1 MSELAAPT
9 MNLEIAFVLLVVVAA
24 LVLFAVERYR
34 VDQVA
39 LTIPVVLLVAGV
51 IGPSEA
57 IHGFAHTAT
66 VTVAAMIGLSVGLVK
81 TGAVGAIG
89 RWAKNA
95 PLGGPKR
102 RLVIL
107 CLIVAGLSPFLNNT
121 PVVVIFIPV
130 FLAVAQK
137 VDEPP
142 SKYMI
147 PLSYA
152 AILGGTVTLI
162 GTSTNLIVYGIAEER
177 GLEGLSMFSI
187 APLGLISL
195 AVGLVYLF
203 TIGRMLLPAR
213 PGQTDLSRKYDVR
226 RFVTELT
233 VTDDSSAAG
242 QSLADLRWGETY
254 GVAVLGIH
262 REGRTIW
269 GPGTRRRI
277 RVGDVLYAQG
287 HHDDLFRLARQE
299 RLHTRVQNV
308 GVDLAVEDAHLAE
321 VLVGPSSPIVGQT
334 LKDVRFQQ
342 RYDVTVLAIQHFART
357 VRVRLADI
365 RLMSGDLLL
374 VHGTHTALQSLIE
387 DQAFVPISAVDAPR
401 EGRQRAPVA
410 LAILAGVVIVAGLGI
425 LPIMAAAI
433 TGLVLMLFT
442 RCMRI
447 DELYQDMD
455 WMVVFLLA
463 GVIPLGIAMDQSGA
477 AMWLG
482 HHLSTLV
489 GPYGP
494 TAVIAAFYLFT
505 AILTSVM
512 SNNATAVV
520 LTPIALLTADQL
532 GINPMALV
540 VSVMFGASAGF
551 MTPISYQ
558 TNTLVYG
565 PGGYRFVDFLKV
577 GAPLNLLLAV
587 TAAIFIPMFWPS

>member
-1 MSELAAPT
+1 MTDVAAPAMT
-9 MNLEIAFVLLVVVAA
+9 WQIAFVFAIVVVA

-39 LTIPVVLLVAGV
+39 LAIPVVLLLGGV
-51 IGPSEA
+51 IEPPQA
-57 IHGFAHTAT
+57 IRGFAHTAT
-66 VTVAAMIGLSVGLVK
+66 ITVAAMLALSVGLVK
-81 TGAVGAIG
+81 TGAVSAIG

-95 PLGGPKR
+95 PLGGPRR
-102 RLVIL
+102 RLATL
-107 CLIVAGLSPFLNNT
+107 CLLVAALSPFLNNT
-121 PVVVIFIPV
+121 PVVVVFIPV

-137 VDEPP
+137 VGQPP
-142 SKYMI
+142 SMFLI

-162 GTSTNLIVYGIAEER
+162 GTSTNLIVYGIAVER
-177 GLEGLSMFSI
+177 GVEGLSMFSI
-187 APLGLISL
+187 APLGLAYM
-195 AVGLVYLF
+195 AVGLAYLL
-203 TIGRMLLPAR
+203 TVGRALLPRR
-213 PGQTDLSRKYDVR
+213 PGPTDLSSKYDVR

-233 VTDDSSAAG
+233 VNAESAAAG
-242 QSLADLRWGETY
+242 KSLAELRWGEVY
-254 GVAVLGIH
+254 RVAVLGIH

-269 GPGTRRRI
+269 GPGTQRRI
-277 RVGDVLYAQG
+277 RADDVLYAQG
-287 HHDDLFRLARQE
+287 HHGDLLRLARDEQL
-299 RLHTRVQNV
+299 RTRAQNV

-321 VLVGPSSPIVGQT
+321 VLVSPTSPIVGQT

-342 RYDVTVLAIQHFART
+342 RYDVTVLAIQHFTRT

-374 VHGTHTALQSLIE
+374 VHGTHGALQTLIE
-387 DQAFVPISAVDAPR
+387 DQAFVPVSAVDPPR

-410 LAILAGVVIVAGLGI
+410 VAILAGVVVAAGLGVMS
-425 LPIMAAAI
+425 IMAAAV

-447 DELYQDMD
+447 EELYQEMD

-463 GVIPLGIAMDQSGA
+463 GVIPLGIAMDQTGA
-477 AMWLG
+477 AAWLG
-482 HHLSTLV
+482 HWLSAVV

-494 TAVIAAFYLFT
+494 TAVIATFYLFT
-505 AILTSVM
+505 TILTSIM

-532 GINPMALV
+532 GINPTALV
-540 VSVMFGASAGF
+540 VAVMFGASAGF

-565 PGGYRFVDFLKV
+565 PGGYRFADFLKV
-577 GAPLNLLLAV
+577 GAPLNLLLTV
-587 TAAIFIPMFWPS
+587 TAAILIPLLWPS